1 MSRAAP
7 PPGAMRLQKFLSDAG
22 VASRRRA
29 EELILEGRVLVND
42 RVVERLPAFVDPRQ
56 DVIIANGARVRIQP
70 HEYFIVHKPR
80 GVVCHERDG
89 PERPRA
95 RDLLPPTRARML
107 IAGGLDA
114 DSTGLLFLTNDS
126 ELAAALTHRRSG
138 VERVYRVELRGEAPS
153 DIVERMVRGVH
164 LAEGPVRASRV
175 EVLHRSRDGAVL
187 EVAMRTGTDR
197 HVRRM
202 VARFGCA
209 VRRIKRLRI
218 GPLSLEGLPPGGSR
232 RLFDEELAA
241 LRRALASGRARQPT
255 AGRRGAGRPRRAG
268 STSGQASGAK
278 GRRGGRDGVAKAQEF
293 ASGGAAVARGRAQR
307 AAAGGRGPARA
318 GTAASRPPAK
328 RRLVT

>member
-1 MSRAAP
+1 MSRAEA

-70 HEYFIVHKPR
+70 HEYFMVHKPR

-89 PERPRA
+89 PDRPRA

-107 IAGGLDA
+107 MAGGLDA
-114 DSTGLLFLTNDS
+114 DSTGLLFMTNDS

-164 LAEGPVRASRV
+164 LSEGPVRAARV

-187 EVAMRTGTDR
+187 EVAMRAGTDR

-202 VARFGCA
+202 VARFSCA

-218 GPLSLEGLPPGGSR
+218 GPLSLEGLPPGGAR
-232 RLFDEELAA
+232 RLYDEELAA
-241 LRRALASGRARQPT
+241 LRRAIASARTRQ
-255 AGRRGAGRPRRAG
+255 
-268 STSGQASGAK
+268 
-278 GRRGGRDGVAKAQEF
+278 
-293 ASGGAAVARGRAQR
+293 
-307 AAAGGRGPARA
+307 AAAGGRAAGRRRRAGSAAGGEGGEKRGQGARASGAPARGAAHGATAGTRGPARP
-318 GTAASRPPAK
+318 GAATSRPPTK